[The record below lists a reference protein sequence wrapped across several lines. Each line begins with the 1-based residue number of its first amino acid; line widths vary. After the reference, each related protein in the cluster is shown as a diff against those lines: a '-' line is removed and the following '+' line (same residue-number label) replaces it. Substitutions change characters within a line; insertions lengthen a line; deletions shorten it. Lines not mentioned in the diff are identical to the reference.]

1 MPEAIVADLFVED
14 HAQEEFIGALVARVG
29 RERGIDLELR
39 VRCARGGRGRAL
51 SELRLYQAAIGKRF
65 PGLSIPD
72 ALVVAI
78 DANCKRF
85 AKARE
90 EIQDSL
96 GSHLRHRT
104 AIACPE
110 PHIER
115 WYLADPESFE
125 QVVGFRPAPGRRKCE
140 RDLYKRIL
148 SRAVIQGRN
157 VPMLGGIEFARELV
171 DRMDLYRAGRAERS
185 LKAFVDM
192 VRSIFASP

>member
-14 HAQEEFIGALVARVG
+14 HAQEEFISALTARLS

-39 VRCARGGRGRAL
+39 VRCARGGRGRAIA
-51 SELRLYQAAIGKRF
+51 ELKVYQATIGKGF
-65 PGLSIPD
+65 SGLPIPD

-78 DANCKRF
+78 DANCNRF
-85 AKARE
+85 SEARK
-90 EIQDSL
+90 EIQEALDVA
-96 GSHLRHRT
+96 LRDRT

-115 WYLADPESFE
+115 WYLADLESFE
-125 QVVGFRPAPGRRKCE
+125 QVIGSRPGPHKRKCE

-148 SRAVIQGRN
+148 SKAIVKGGN

-171 DRMDLYRAGRAERS
+171 ERMDLYRAGRAERS

-192 VRSIFASP
+192 LNSVFAAP